1 MRCVPLRVSNSYPDT
16 ARGRCQPSATTL
28 HDTSA
33 HTNSYADCMPGI
45 RISTVIKAP
54 ISRVWQ
60 VVEPVERH
68 VDWMADAES
77 IEFIGDQRRG
87 VGTAFLCVTKVGPIR
102 LTDKMRITE
111 WQVERAM
118 GVEHVGVV
126 TGRGVF
132 TLHSIDGNTTEF
144 TWEEQLQFP
153 WWLGGP
159 LGALIGGQLVL
170 RGIWKRNLRR
180 LAALCE

>member
-1 MRCVPLRVSNSYPDT
+1 
-16 ARGRCQPSATTL
+16 
-28 HDTSA
+28 
-33 HTNSYADCMPGI
+33 MPGI
-45 RISTVIKAP
+45 RVYTVIKAP

-132 TLHSIDGNTTEF
+132 TLRSIDGNTTEF
-144 TWEEQLQFP
+144 MWEEQLQFP

-180 LAALCE
+180 LAALCEQRPQHERRI